1 MVAMPCAASRSRVR
15 GPTPHSRS
23 MDSGCRK
30 PATSS
35 GATTVSPSGLPRSLA
50 TFATYLVVETPTET
64 VSFVALKT
72 SRRTASPIS
81 RGAPESASH
90 PVMSRNA
97 SSTLSGSTSGE
108 KAPRARITTCE
119 TAR

>member
-1 MVAMPCAASRSRVR
+1 
-15 GPTPHSRS
+15 

-30 PATSS
+30 PVTSS

-72 SRRTASPIS
+72 ARRTASPIS
-81 RGAPESASH
+81 RGSPDRTSQ
-90 PVMSRNA
+90 PVMSTNA
-97 SSTLSGSTSGE
+97 SSTLRGSTSGE
-108 KAPRARITTCE
+108 KAPRVRITTRE